1 MAAAAA
7 DGGHDPMA
15 RRAKRVRDNCCWADK
30 IFEIHR
36 VSNTAAGI
44 DGEAQLSTMVPGVRA
59 PDESD
64 DVKDVLHWHELGA
77 RRCTMVRDGAR
88 RCAMVRNCPRRS
100 AIVREGLRPDVRLS
114 TLRSAI
120 LSDFTR
126 SCATLR
132 DIIRSYDVSSAAE
145 GSTDTH
151 TAPHGK
157 GSAHGTRGV
166 WFITV

>member
-1 MAAAAA
+1 
-7 DGGHDPMA
+7 
-15 RRAKRVRDNCCWADK
+15 
-30 IFEIHR
+30 
-36 VSNTAAGI
+36 
-44 DGEAQLSTMVPGVRA
+44 MVPGMRA

-145 GSTDTH
+145 GSVYHPWLTGGGGNRPGTEVAFR
-151 TAPHGK
+151 TPSAPSGK
-157 GSAHGTRGV
+157 
-166 WFITV
+166 